1 MSDRDGIIT
10 RSGAA
15 RGLTKATDYFQI
27 FNSRI
32 AKYISSP
39 NDPAQERERQTQ

>member
-32 AKYISSP
+32 AKYTTLQP
-39 NDPAQERERQTQ
+39 GPEQERERQTQ